1 MFSFFIV
8 RMRNADTLC
17 ESSYWTERGKEMEE
31 DFKVI
36 DNYLMVKMP
45 KEVDHH
51 NSGYISKTADKFIMK
66 DGIGNVVFDF
76 EDTKFM
82 DSSGIG
88 IIIGRYKKIS
98 YFGGKVFAV
107 NADTRIKRTLMI
119 CGLHKV
125 IEIME

>member
-1 MFSFFIV
+1 M
-8 RMRNADTLC
+8 D
-17 ESSYWTERGKEMEE
+17 E

-36 DNYLMVKMP
+36 DNYLMVRLP
-45 KEVDHH
+45 EEIDHH
-51 NSGYISKTADKFIMK
+51 NSVYISKMADEYIMK
-66 DGIGNVVFDF
+66 EGVGNVVFDF
-76 EDTKFM
+76 EETRFM

-107 NADTRIKRTLMI
+107 NADTRIKRILMI

>member
-1 MFSFFIV
+1 MLACFYV
-8 RMRNADTLC
+8 KKKGED
-17 ESSYWTERGKEMEE
+17 MEE

-45 KEVDHH
+45 EEVDHH
-51 NSGYISKTADKFIMK
+51 KSQQISKTADKYIVTE
-66 DGIGNVVFDF
+66 GVGNVVFDF

-88 IIIGRYKKIS
+88 IILGRYKKIS
-98 YFGGKVFAV
+98 YFGGKVFAI
-107 NADTRIKRTLMI
+107 NADSRVKRTLMI

>member
-1 MFSFFIV
+1 MDIIFGIKG
-8 RMRNADTLC
+8 NILIAQLL
-17 ESSYWTERGKEMEE
+17 G
-31 DFKVI
+31 
-36 DNYLMVKMP
+36 
-45 KEVDHH
+45 EVDHH
-51 NSGYISKTADKFIMK
+51 CSAKARSDIDETMRGYGSKDLIIDLSRVT
-66 DGIGNVVFDF
+66 
-76 EDTKFM
+76 FM

>member
-1 MFSFFIV
+1 MDIQYQ
-8 RMRNADTLC
+8 L
-17 ESSYWTERGKEMEE
+17 TEDRLTVM
-31 DFKVI
+31 
-36 DNYLMVKMP
+36 MP
-45 KEVDHH
+45 REVDHH
-51 NSGYISKTADKFIMK
+51 AARHMSTEVDCLIDSWHVRTL
-66 DGIGNVVFDF
+66 VFDF
-76 EDTKFM
+76 AGTEFM

>member
-1 MFSFFIV
+1 
-8 RMRNADTLC
+8 
-17 ESSYWTERGKEMEE
+17 MEE

-36 DNYLMVKMP
+36 ENYLMIKMP

-51 NSGYISKTADKFIMK
+51 KAMDISRIADQYILKE
-66 DGIGNVVFDF
+66 GVGNIVFDF
-76 EDTKFM
+76 EDTGFM

-107 NADTRIKRTLMI
+107 NADSRIKRTLMI
-119 CGLHKV
+119 CGLHKL
-125 IEIME
+125 IEIMK

>member
-1 MFSFFIV
+1 
-8 RMRNADTLC
+8 
-17 ESSYWTERGKEMEE
+17 MEE

-36 DNYLMVKMP
+36 DNYLMIKMP
-45 KEVDHH
+45 EEIDHH
-51 NSGYISKTADKFIMK
+51 KSAYISKKADTYIMK
-66 DGIGNVVFDF
+66 EGVGNVVFDF
-76 EDTKFM
+76 EDTTFM

-107 NADTRIKRTLMI
+107 NADNRIKRTLMI